1 MALTPSHRDLLDG
14 SLVVLGPSQ
23 RVSHTV
29 DELYRSRESARLS
42 ACYREENTLITHPT
56 MCESPTGCVYEY
68 HITSQ
73 QQLYEVP
80 IFKISKVRPTAVR

>member
-1 MALTPSHRDLLDG
+1 MRRGSVSMVLTPSHCDLLDG

-42 ACYREENTLITHPT
+42 ACYREENIDHA
-56 MCESPTGCVYEY
+56 SYDV
-68 HITSQ
+68 
-73 QQLYEVP
+73 
-80 IFKISKVRPTAVR
+80 